1 MYLSF
6 VSLQLICVFSV
17 TKQALLVKDRLLK
30 KKTEYEEL
38 EASLI
43 ETEKE
48 LQSLCGPFTNGKP
61 NSAVLSGSR
70 VVQQTS
76 VPLNVQQWK
85 TNSSPMVRAFYILE
99 HFVVTVTAVHII
111 IPPQTAVWGV

>member
-1 MYLSF
+1 M
-6 VSLQLICVFSV
+6 
-17 TKQALLVKDRLLK
+17 KDRLLK

-43 ETEKE
+43 ETERE
-48 LQSLCGPFTNGKP
+48 LQGLCGQFAKGKP

-85 TNSSPMVRAFYILE
+85 TNSSPVVRAYHTFE
-99 HFVVTVTAVHII
+99 HFILYGCTYNFRL
-111 IPPQTAVWGV
+111 